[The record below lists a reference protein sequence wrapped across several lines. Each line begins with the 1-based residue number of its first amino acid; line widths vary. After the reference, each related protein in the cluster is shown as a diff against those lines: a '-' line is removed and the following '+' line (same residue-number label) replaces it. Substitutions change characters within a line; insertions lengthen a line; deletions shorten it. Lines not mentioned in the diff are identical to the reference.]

1 MKYYIIKS
9 MIGRWECYWC
19 KNREMFGIYT
29 KCTKFNT
36 QEDAHK
42 ELIEVASFHEPCHVI
57 EIYHNEN

>member
-1 MKYYIIKS
+1 